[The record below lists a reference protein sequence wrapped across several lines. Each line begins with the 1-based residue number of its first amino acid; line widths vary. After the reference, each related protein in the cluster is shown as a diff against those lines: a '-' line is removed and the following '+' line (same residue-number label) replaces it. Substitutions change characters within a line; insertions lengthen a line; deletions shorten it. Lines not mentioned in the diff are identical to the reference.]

1 MDEMVLTVQKWV
13 NSTYGGKNGFSKA
26 PETGVTGW
34 STVYSLTR
42 ALQLELNIAVP
53 SDNFGDGT
61 SAAYKKWG
69 EMELN
74 KVPTS
79 QQGVNIV
86 KILQGSMYCK
96 GYNPGGFN
104 GTFGEGTK
112 SAVIRLQTDAGLPIR
127 DGKVYDY
134 IFKAFLTMDAFVLT
148 LGGDEKTRQI
158 QQDLNNKYYKTSG
171 VQPCD
176 GHYQRGTNKALV
188 YGLQTEMKIPA
199 SEQTGS
205 VGPATREGLPTLK
218 EGSSGRFVT
227 LFQYALYFN
236 GYDSSPFSGSFNSL
250 VKSKV
255 IEFQK
260 FTLLGSD
267 GIAGKQ
273 TWLSALVS
281 TGDPNRKGKACDC
294 ITEITPDRALALK
307 NAGYET
313 VGRYLTN
320 AQSGTLNKMI
330 QPGELQTI
338 FNSGLTV
345 FPIYQTNGGESS
357 YFNSSQGRKDA
368 QAAYVAA
375 QKHGFNSG
383 TTIYFAVDYD
393 AYGEDI
399 TNNILPHFKA
409 IHDLFDFY
417 GKKYNVGI
425 YGARNVC
432 IQVSEKG
439 YASNSFV
446 SGMSTGFSGNLGYPL
461 PKNWAFD
468 QISTV
473 SVGSG
478 NGYIVIDNNIKS
490 GKDPGVKSVTPSSD
504 VLDVPLDNKYKD
516 IVQNQVA
523 DYINSVMSQGQKT
536 KSIRIPHKAIEI
548 VLENDEFITE
558 LSQKYKMRKALIQ
571 TAMGWEASLEGVDD
585 VAQDS
590 IVAATHNYFNQLEA
604 WEKLSP
610 AEKAVTPA
618 PIPPALMAEDCST
631 GYCQIFSW
639 VAIDANNWAIDK
651 GLITGKI
658 YDKKNRKDIW
668 EVWQKLHNDVE
679 YNIAT
684 CALVL
689 LWGVQ
694 DILLHENYLNYTP
707 TEIKKV
713 LARYNGTD
721 NAAKEYGERNYGIYE
736 IFEHYNELS
745 RNS

>member
-313 VGRYLTN
+313 
-320 AQSGTLNKMI
+320 
-330 QPGELQTI
+330 
-338 FNSGLTV
+338 
-345 FPIYQTNGGESS
+345 
-357 YFNSSQGRKDA
+357 
-368 QAAYVAA
+368 
-375 QKHGFNSG
+375 
-383 TTIYFAVDYD
+383 
-393 AYGEDI
+393 
-399 TNNILPHFKA
+399 
-409 IHDLFDFY
+409 
-417 GKKYNVGI
+417 
-425 YGARNVC
+425 
-432 IQVSEKG
+432 
-439 YASNSFV
+439 
-446 SGMSTGFSGNLGYPL
+446 
-461 PKNWAFD
+461 
-468 QISTV
+468 
-473 SVGSG
+473 
-478 NGYIVIDNNIKS
+478 
-490 GKDPGVKSVTPSSD
+490 
-504 VLDVPLDNKYKD
+504 
-516 IVQNQVA
+516 
-523 DYINSVMSQGQKT
+523 
-536 KSIRIPHKAIEI
+536 
-548 VLENDEFITE
+548 
-558 LSQKYKMRKALIQ
+558 
-571 TAMGWEASLEGVDD
+571 
-585 VAQDS
+585 
-590 IVAATHNYFNQLEA
+590 
-604 WEKLSP
+604 
-610 AEKAVTPA
+610 
-618 PIPPALMAEDCST
+618 
-631 GYCQIFSW
+631 
-639 VAIDANNWAIDK
+639 
-651 GLITGKI
+651 
-658 YDKKNRKDIW
+658 
-668 EVWQKLHNDVE
+668 
-679 YNIAT
+679 
-684 CALVL
+684 
-689 LWGVQ
+689 
-694 DILLHENYLNYTP
+694 
-707 TEIKKV
+707 
-713 LARYNGTD
+713 
-721 NAAKEYGERNYGIYE
+721 
-736 IFEHYNELS
+736 
-745 RNS
+745 